1 MQTLQ
6 QIQCSMEHMET
17 AIPHWIE
24 LNEAAAVLLSARC
37 PCASSSNT
45 FTQTNIQKWPD
56 FYFCIFLFIYIY
68 LIYYG
73 KKREVKNEYCY
84 LSERLK
90 CSEGTEE
97 GVVGGGGLF

>member
-45 FTQTNIQKWPD
+45 FTQTNIQKMA
-56 FYFCIFLFIYIY
+56 
-68 LIYYG
+68 
-73 KKREVKNEYCY
+73 
-84 LSERLK
+84 
-90 CSEGTEE
+90 
-97 GVVGGGGLF
+97 

>member
-1 MQTLQ
+1 MKLLLYYFQQDVHARLVPTHSRKQTYK
-6 QIQCSMEHMET
+6 
-17 AIPHWIE
+17 
-24 LNEAAAVLLSARC
+24 
-37 PCASSSNT
+37 
-45 FTQTNIQKWPD
+45 KWPD